1 MQKERQ
7 RSERYK
13 GRGMGMKRKIFAVL
27 LMLVLGMTCVAC
39 DMGEAVETGSSNVT
53 VCMDGEA
60 EEKAATST
68 PMPVTEVPTNTPS
81 PTMAPTNTPSPTVAP
96 TNTPSPTVA
105 PTNTPTPTVA
115 PTSTPTPTMVPTSTP
130 MPTVAPTNTPTPTV
144 APTSTPTPTI
154 APTPTKQ
161 PTVDVMV
168 WLPATGEKYHN
179 KNNCGRMNPDKAR
192 QVTKSE
198 AERLGYEPCSKCY

>member
-115 PTSTPTPTMVPTSTP
+115 PTSTPTPT
-130 MPTVAPTNTPTPTV
+130 
-144 APTSTPTPTI
+144 I

>member
-1 MQKERQ
+1 VQKERQ

-39 DMGEAVETGSSNVT
+39 DMGAVETGSSNVT
-53 VCMDGEA
+53 VSMDGEA
-60 EEKAATST
+60 EEKAEATST
-68 PMPVTEVPTNTPS
+68 PI
-81 PTMAPTNTPSPTVAP
+81 
-96 TNTPSPTVA
+96 
-105 PTNTPTPTVA
+105 
-115 PTSTPTPTMVPTSTP
+115 
-130 MPTVAPTNTPTPTV
+130 
-144 APTSTPTPTI
+144 PTI
-154 APTPTKQ
+154 APTNIPSPTEL
-161 PTVDVMV
+161 PTPTTALTSTLTPSPVPTLAGLPKIAPRPMENPVVDVMV

-198 AERLGYEPCSKCY
+198 AERLGYEPCGRCY